1 MCLGISNFG
10 RAGIC
15 AGSDG
20 TEGRGGGDTAFCGG
34 CSAAS
39 NFGGTGICIG
49 SGGDEGFATDGGLRC
64 EGGIAV
70 HCQCHIM
77 MHG

>member
-1 MCLGISNFG
+1 MWSGISCFG
-10 RAGIC
+10 RDGAE
-15 AGSDG
+15 GSGG
-20 TEGRGGGDTAFCGG
+20 TGGDTAFCGG

-39 NFGGTGICIG
+39 NFGGTGICIR

-70 HCQCHIM
+70 HIVNVI
-77 MHG
+77 